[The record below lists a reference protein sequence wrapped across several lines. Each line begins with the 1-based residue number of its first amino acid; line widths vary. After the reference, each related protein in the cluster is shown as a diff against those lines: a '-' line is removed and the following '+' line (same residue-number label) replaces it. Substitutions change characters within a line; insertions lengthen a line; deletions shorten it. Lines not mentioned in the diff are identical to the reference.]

1 MVIFIP
7 GYDAA
12 IPPSD
17 KTMPMRPATAMLLFL
32 LSFSA
37 CSPVRKMKESSP
49 STADWRPVVAHRGA
63 WKHTGAPQNSLA
75 SLRAAIDMGC
85 HASEFDVHMTA
96 DSVLVIN
103 HDPTHAGMRVQHT
116 GYAELSTVKL
126 KNGEPLPLLRDFLST
141 GSKHPATR
149 LVLEIKPSTR
159 GREWA
164 DATVR
169 RTVALVREMKAEGLV
184 TYICFDYG
192 MLLEL
197 LRIDPA
203 AKAQYL
209 NGDKSA
215 TELKADRME
224 GADYNHAVYT
234 RRPGLIDSLKK
245 ESLVVNVWTVNDS
258 TLMDTFLK
266 AGVDMVTTDEPER
279 LFRLLKA
286 GKR

>member
-1 MVIFIP
+1 
-7 GYDAA
+7 
-12 IPPSD
+12 
-17 KTMPMRPATAMLLFL
+17 MRFVAPALFL
-32 LSFSA
+32 LLSLSA
-37 CSPVRKMKESSP
+37 CHPTRKMKESN
-49 STADWRPVVAHRGA
+49 AVAEAWKPVVAHRGA

-96 DSVLVIN
+96 DSVLVVN

-116 GYAELSTVKL
+116 GYAELSAVKL

-141 GSKHPATR
+141 GLKHPATR

-164 DATVR
+164 NATVQK
-169 RTVALVREMKAEGLV
+169 TVSMVREMKAEGLV
-184 TYICFDYG
+184 TYICFDYD

-209 NGDKSA
+209 NGDRSA
-215 TELKADRME
+215 KELKADRME

-258 TLMDTFLK
+258 TLMEAFLQ

-279 LFRLLKA
+279 LFRMIRGRRMA
-286 GKR
+286 R